1 MDLQTKAVAVAVAE
15 VFAAPLLDRP
25 TGRLLFPIAAV
36 LLALLADLASV
47 VAFLCC
53 QERFYC
59 SWLIFN
65 FPV

>member
-1 MDLQTKAVAVAVAE
+1 MTFFTFVIVLSGRICARSWT
-15 VFAAPLLDRP
+15 RP
-25 TGRLLFPIAAV
+25 TGHLLFPIAAV

-53 QERFYC
+53 QEQFYC

>member
-1 MDLQTKAVAVAVAE
+1 MINSRNLIYTNILDLT
-15 VFAAPLLDRP
+15 PLLDRP